1 MSLPRFATFIFL
13 TSAVVVGRS
22 LFSGDTTE
30 QIRGHLPSSGIL
42 HDGEELVYEVSWTFF
57 KLGIVRVRTRGDYS
71 AEARIDSYEDL
82 PFVDLHSVHYTWM
95 DSSFFSRGSRSLELR
110 ETHWWGLDYIYNLSE
125 RTIRVEETVQESLES
140 VPVRR
145 NVVDTVMLADTNFVD
160 GLSIAFFPRAHIQ
173 TNTPVNVPTVLYGK
187 LGITS
192 FFFEGNKTT
201 ESIEAMDDPVRVVE
215 VEGSTSVVGIYGMTG
230 AFTGWFS
237 DDSAAVPIKGN
248 LKVLLGD
255 VDVELIQW
263 NRDGW
268 DPPTDP

>member
-1 MSLPRFATFIFL
+1 MSLPRIATFIFL
-13 TSAVVVGRS
+13 MLAVVVGRS
-22 LFSGDTTE
+22 LFPGDTTE
-30 QIRGHLPSSGIL
+30 QIRGPLPSSAVL

-57 KLGIVRVRTRGDYS
+57 KLGTVRMRTRGDYS

-110 ETHWWGLDYIYNLSE
+110 ETRWWGLDYIYDLSE
-125 RTIRVEETVQESLES
+125 GMIRVEEILQDSLES
-140 VPVRR
+140 VHVQR

-160 GLSIAFFPRAHIQ
+160 GLSIAFFPRAHVH
-173 TNTPVNVPTVLYGK
+173 TNRPVNVPTVLYGK

-192 FFFEGNKTT
+192 FFFDGNRTT
-201 ESIEAMDDPVRVVE
+201 ESIEAMDNPVRVVE
-215 VEGSTSVVGIYGMTG
+215 VEGATSVVGIYGMTG

-237 DDSAAVPIKGN
+237 DDSAAVPIKGT
-248 LKVLLGD
+248 LRVLLGD

-263 NRDGW
+263 DRDGW
-268 DPPTDP
+268 NPPTDP